1 MSSWTATEFVSAL
14 GLKVRRKELDQR
26 SAFNALGTFRQ
37 VGEDH
42 FTWLSVSPGDIKL
55 AAEFLQQWD
64 LGLRA
69 ADALHLAVAK
79 SSGAKQLLTLDDRML
94 GAAKAL
100 RIPASTGIRTR

>member
-1 MSSWTATEFVSAL
+1 M
-14 GLKVRRKELDQR
+14 VRRKELDKTA
-26 SAFNALGTFRQ
+26 AFNALGTFRQ
-37 VGEDH
+37 VGEDY
-42 FTWLSVSPGDIKL
+42 FTLLSVTPADFKL
-55 AAEFLQQWD
+55 AAKFLEQWD

-79 SSGAKQLLTLDDRML
+79 ASGAKQLLTLDETML